1 MSPRFRGRVRRGGG
15 DAPQPETTVV
25 EIDPGQLRGLF
36 AAPGWLRDMG
46 IAAWLLVGVFLLVGG
61 LVWLLSL
68 TYTIVAPVVVAGILA
83 AVLGPLVGL
92 LERHRLPR
100 GAGAAI
106 VFLLVAAL
114 ALLFGVLILSSISSE
129 TASVTAHLQ
138 GAAKE
143 IEGWLRD
150 LGVDTGKAANA
161 NADAS
166 SSASDGFH
174 ALVNG
179 LRTGIGALAG
189 LVIFLSFT
197 ALSLFFLLKDG
208 PRIMTWAERHAGV
221 PPAVASTIFQRTAG
235 ALRGYFLGVTAVAAF
250 NGILIGLGALVFGVP
265 LAGTI
270 AVMNFAAAYIPYL
283 GAWTAGIATVLI
295 ALGAEGTSAAIPMAI
310 LVLLANG
317 ALQQMIQPIAYGATL
332 GIHPLAVLIVT
343 IAAGSIFGM
352 LGLVLAAPVTSAI
365 VKISGDLARARASED
380 AQTGDASPGT
390 PGTPPPSGASP
401 APAPGYRFS
410 EAHPVT
416 HRAGPGTSDVCR
428 MPA

>member
-1 MSPRFRGRVRRGGG
+1 MSPRFRGRIRRGGG
-15 DAPQPETTVV
+15 DDAPQPETTVV

-46 IAAWLLVGVFLLVGG
+46 VAAWLLVGVLLLVGG

-92 LERHRLPR
+92 LERHRVPR

-114 ALLFGVLILSSISSE
+114 TLVFGVLILSSISSE
-129 TASVTAHLQ
+129 TTSVTAHLQ
-138 GAAKE
+138 SAAKE
-143 IEGWLRD
+143 IEGWLREPRSRHEQ
-150 LGVDTGKAANA
+150 GGERQR
-161 NADAS
+161 DAS
-166 SSASDGFH
+166 SSASAGFH

-221 PPAVASTIFQRTAG
+221 PQAVASTIFQRTAG

-250 NGILIGLGALVFGVP
+250 NGILIGLGALVLGVP

-283 GAWTAGIATVLI
+283 GAWTAGLATVLI

-352 LGLVLAAPVTSAI
+352 LGLVLAAPMTSAI
-365 VKISGDLARARASED
+365 VKISGDLARAKASED
-380 AQTGDASPGT
+380 AQAADASPET
-390 PGTPPPSGASP
+390 AQAPPPSGASP
-401 APAPGYRFS
+401 APAPG
-410 EAHPVT
+410 
-416 HRAGPGTSDVCR
+416 
-428 MPA
+428 